1 MLYSTCFIYPK
12 AKYTY
17 IHSLVCS
24 FHEKYQS
31 YNPCISVWWFR
42 VWGPIEYSK
51 LYNHVQCIYFIY
63 IVLSKMHV
71 LNQHNANLLI
81 FLWRLSISNVK
92 SAILSWLW
100 LTAINLRMGGGGV
113 KCRQDH
119 MEINIQQ
126 SRCHSLIIFN

>member
-1 MLYSTCFIYPK
+1 MLYNTCFIYPK

-17 IHSLVCS
+17 ILQFVVSMKNIKAIIHVLV
-24 FHEKYQS
+24 
-31 YNPCISVWWFR
+31 SVWWFR
-42 VWGPIEYSK
+42 VWGLIEYSK
-51 LYNHVQCIYFIY
+51 LYNHVQCKYFIY

-71 LNQHNANLLI
+71 LNQHKSNLLI

-126 SRCHSLIIFN
+126 SRCRSLIILN